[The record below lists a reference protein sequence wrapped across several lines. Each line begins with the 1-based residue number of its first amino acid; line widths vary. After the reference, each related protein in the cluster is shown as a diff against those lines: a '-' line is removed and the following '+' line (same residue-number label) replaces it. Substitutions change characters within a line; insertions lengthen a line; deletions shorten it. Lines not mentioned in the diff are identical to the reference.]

1 MRSAGLDLIR
11 YVITLTDG
19 SEVVQFAAD
28 ADTAVH
34 LAGIDWRDVKNVE
47 AR

>member
-1 MRSAGLDLIR
+1 MRSTGLDLIR
-11 YVITLTDG
+11 YVIVKQDG
-19 SEVVQFAAD
+19 VEVVQFAAD